1 MNAYSTFNEQL
12 YKLTYVRSHIG
23 GGSSSQHVVN
33 GAWLS
38 HLGVVGSKS
47 AHRVKDRSLQMYFAC
62 VYLCIIVNVCEEREK
77 EREMEREK
85 LVNKIRYGFSS
96 ICRC

>member
-47 AHRVKDRSLQMYFAC
+47 AHRVKDRSVQMYFAC
-62 VYLCIIVNVCEEREK
+62 VYLCIIVDVERYREREREK
-77 EREMEREK
+77 EHERRQIK
-85 LVNKIRYGFSS
+85 
-96 ICRC
+96 

>member
-1 MNAYSTFNEQL
+1 MNAYSTFNDQL
-12 YKLTYVRSHIG
+12 HKLTYVRSHI

-47 AHRVKDRSLQMYFAC
+47 AHRVKDRSVQMYYAC
-62 VYLCIIVNVCEEREK
+62 VYLCIIVDVRVERER
-77 EREMEREK
+77 ERERERIK
-85 LVNKIRYGFSS
+85 
-96 ICRC
+96 

>member
-62 VYLCIIVNVCEEREK
+62 VYLCIIVNVWRERKK
-77 EREMEREK
+77 ERERDGKGEVSK
-85 LVNKIRYGFSS
+85 
-96 ICRC
+96 

>member
-62 VYLCIIVNVCEEREK
+62 VYLCIIVNVCEN

>member
-12 YKLTYVRSHIG
+12 YKLTYVRSHFS
-23 GGSSSQHVVN
+23 GSSSQHVVN

-62 VYLCIIVNVCEEREK
+62 VYLCIIVNVWREREK
-77 EREMEREK
+77 ERDGKGEVSK
-85 LVNKIRYGFSS
+85 
-96 ICRC
+96 

>member
-62 VYLCIIVNVCEEREK
+62 VYLCIIVERER
-77 EREMEREK
+77 EREMKREK